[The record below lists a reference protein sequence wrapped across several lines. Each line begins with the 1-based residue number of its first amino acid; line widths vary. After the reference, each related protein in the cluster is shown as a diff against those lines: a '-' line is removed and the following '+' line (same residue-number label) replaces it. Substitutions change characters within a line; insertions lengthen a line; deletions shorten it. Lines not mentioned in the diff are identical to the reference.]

1 MTARFNQNIIV
12 AANRVQDRRTDPS
25 ALGDTGRRYKSL
37 DWQAYQ
43 NRAIREI
50 IFDTFKALGAK
61 FGNMVPEYM
70 RTSGDLPVIAN
81 RTVRPVDAWIVTE
94 AMDTAHKARVQVLGD
109 DEIID
114 VIVGK
119 NTLITPTD
127 KRPVLYQ
134 EGDGLIILPKPTA
147 ITAIVARYIKVHQDI
162 VVNISTTSAGNFL
175 NVGFAN
181 YTSATRQ
188 LQGVMLIPFADTD
201 IIESRVDA
209 DTVVLTPG
217 SVPPG
222 SVATI
227 DQVLVS
233 DNSPD
238 DNDLILKPTWDSQII
253 DKMVQYASQDASRN
267 INA

>member
-1 MTARFNQNIIV
+1 
-12 AANRVQDRRTDPS
+12 
-25 ALGDTGRRYKSL
+25 
-37 DWQAYQ
+37 
-43 NRAIREI
+43 
-50 IFDTFKALGAK
+50 
-61 FGNMVPEYM
+61 MVPESM

-201 IIESRVDA
+201 INKEVMFKDAGTSIVYRARIESRVDA